1 MPSLVRNLA
10 RLAKLY
16 VIDQGRG
23 RRGGTGGVFAEAG
36 FGRGTSRRTSSVG
49 LSSRRP
55 SETTWRKRLS
65 SVQVRYFTAATNS
78 EARAVASRE
87 CSLSTLRDDL
97 ALHCVEPLR
106 SARIGTTTSR
116 GSVLETWSAS
126 EKRRPEP
133 DRANCRGRV
142 ITSESQEKGGNV
154 TRPRAADDFPMI
166 RARWRSASATG

>member
-87 CSLSTLRDDL
+87 CSLSTLRD
-97 ALHCVEPLR
+97 VEPLR

-116 GSVLETWSAS
+116 AACL
-126 EKRRPEP
+126 
-133 DRANCRGRV
+133 
-142 ITSESQEKGGNV
+142 KGGRRQKNND
-154 TRPRAADDFPMI
+154 PSLIAPIAAV
-166 RARWRSASATG
+166 G